1 MLMKKLFYFLAIALV
16 AATACQQ
23 KQDPDPTPGP
33 GPEPGPGPTPVT
45 PTELTLKSDGIVD
58 IPAESGI
65 ANIKFTTNAAWTASV
80 SGVPDGAVVLGATSG
95 TAGENIELKVTY
107 QNIPDGEIGR
117 IFEVN
122 LKADDKT
129 AKVEFYQGLVFICD
143 DDEVTLGVAGGKAEY
158 TVYTNLE
165 YTIKTYDGP
174 DQAFPFAPVTINE
187 GDHYVKV
194 LFDVK
199 PNNSYDS
206 RYAYVKFTIPAIQV
220 DVYNDEGE
228 PTGETEDAVVKL
240 YVFQNGYAKIEW
252 QTLLPDDFYV
262 GDAATASVALFDG
275 KLLVC
280 DGQAVHTV
288 NPATGAF
295 EGTLNTGELPVQC
308 ISNDDAGNVLFANL
322 GVQDNLYEVYAVKAG
337 AAFDASKA
345 VHLIHFV
352 NDAWS
357 GSTGIDKVAAKG
369 DVFGN
374 GIVTA
379 MYGGVISYGGL
390 SYCLYWTITG
400 GKAAESYYNEW
411 NPVVNNPDKG
421 WTLTTPELG
430 DDLWVS
436 NRAVFVALGASA
448 SDGFFYGGYDGLY
461 NVNYYNGSEW
471 SIAIEGA
478 GDWAGGPQGMHVT
491 TWNGKKILAIA
502 QMGYVW
508 FSEGWG
514 MPAYLWIVDVTD
526 PGNVDVLSITEFHN
540 GLEQNVSG
548 DTENSSVDVL
558 PVVEG
563 NDLVVYYVDTS
574 HGHLVKAKYPKM

>member
-23 KQDPDPTPGP
+23 KQDPEPTPGP
-33 GPEPGPGPTPVT
+33 DPGPTPVT
-45 PTELTLKSDGIVD
+45 PTELVLKTDAIVD
-58 IPAESGI
+58 LSMESGI
-65 ANIKFTTNAAWTASV
+65 TTIKFTTNAAWKASV
-80 SGVPDGAVVLGATSG
+80 LGAPDGAVVLGATSG
-95 TAGENIELKVTY
+95 AAGEDIELKVTY
-107 QNIPDGEIGR
+107 QNLPAGELGR
-117 IFEVN
+117 IFEVE

-129 AKVEFYQGLVFICD
+129 AKVEFFQGFVFLTFN
-143 DDEVTLGVAGGKAEY
+143 EEATLGVAGGKAEY
-158 TVYTNLE
+158 TIYTNVD
-165 YTIKTYDGP
+165 YTFKKYDGP
-174 DQAFPFAPVTINE
+174 DEAFPFAPVTITE
-187 GDHYVKV
+187 GDHFVKV
-194 LFDVK
+194 LFDVAAN
-199 PNNSYDS
+199 PGYDS
-206 RYAYVKFTIPAIQV
+206 RYAYVKFTVSDIQV
-220 DVYNDEGE
+220 DVYDEETGE
-228 PTGETEDAVVKL
+228 PTGETEDAVYRY
-240 YVFQNGYAKIEW
+240 YVFQEGYSNIEW
-252 QTLLPDDFYV
+252 KTLLSEDFYV
-262 GDAATASVALFDG
+262 GDGATASVAMFGD

-280 DGQAVHTV
+280 DGTAVHTV
-288 NPATGAF
+288 NPATGIF
-295 EGTLNTGELPVQC
+295 EGTLNTGDLPVQC

-369 DVFGN
+369 DVFGD

-379 MYGGVISYGGL
+379 MYGGVMSYGGL
-390 SYCLYWTITG
+390 SYCLYWTISG
-400 GKAAESYYNEW
+400 GKAAESFYNEW
-411 NPVVNNPDKG
+411 NPVVNNPDQG
-421 WTLTTPELG
+421 WTLTTPALA
-430 DDLWVS
+430 DDIWVS
-436 NRAVFVALGASA
+436 NRAVFVARGASA

-461 NVNYYNGSEW
+461 NVNYYNGSDW

-491 TWNGKKILAIA
+491 TWNGKKILVVA

-514 MPAYLWIVDVTD
+514 MPAYLWVVDVTD
-526 PGNVDVLSITEFHN
+526 PANAVVLSITEFHN
-540 GLEQNVSG
+540 GLEQNISG

-558 PVVEG
+558 PVVDG

-574 HGHLVKAKYPKM
+574 HGHLVKVKYPKL